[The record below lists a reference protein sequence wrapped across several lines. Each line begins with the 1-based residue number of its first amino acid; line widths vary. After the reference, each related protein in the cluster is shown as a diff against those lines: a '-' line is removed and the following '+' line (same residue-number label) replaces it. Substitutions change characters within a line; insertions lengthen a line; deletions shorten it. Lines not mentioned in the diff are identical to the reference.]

1 MVTIIKLFKYGTH
14 HNFNYGKPK
23 YFFPKVVFIFQI
35 WTFIFVHFE
44 NPNLLFEFFISK
56 NSLFQLFNLKNKI
69 KNITKIKI
77 VCNSG
82 IIGCIRDQNPVF
94 LIPIVYGDCEY
105 PAKCPIPVIKK

>member
-1 MVTIIKLFKYGTH
+1 
-14 HNFNYGKPK
+14 
-23 YFFPKVVFIFQI
+23 
-35 WTFIFVHFE
+35 
-44 NPNLLFEFFISK
+44 
-56 NSLFQLFNLKNKI
+56 
-69 KNITKIKI
+69 